1 MRRGEQDAGGG
12 VCIGGPI
19 LLKRPPVLVFAM
31 NKLIPGAMLLLALF
45 FVACESPEEMA
56 DDPAAETMAEA
67 SPEAQALLDKY
78 TTVTLDAD
86 LSGLSERE
94 RQMIPLLI
102 EAGQAMEEIFWVQA
116 YGDKDALMASIDDP
130 GLRRFAEINYGP
142 WDRLAANAPFIDGVG
157 EKPAGANLYPPDMT
171 VEELDAAAADN
182 PDLKSLY
189 TMVRRDAEGNLT
201 ATPYHEFF
209 SEQMQV
215 AAAKLRQAATLADEG
230 GLRRYLELRA
240 NALLSGDYQP
250 SDLAWMDMKDNT
262 IDVVIG
268 PIETYEDQLLG
279 AKAAAETF
287 VLIKDQAWSQRLARY
302 AELLPTLQEGLPVP
316 DDYKQETPGSNSDLG
331 AYDAIY
337 YAGDCNAGSK
347 TIAINLPNDE
357 QVQLQKGT
365 RRLQLKNAMR
375 AKFDKILQPIAE
387 VLIAEDQ
394 RSNVSFDAFFGN
406 TMFHEVAHGL
416 GIKNTITGRGTVREA
431 LGRHA
436 SSLEEGKADVLG
448 LYMVTSLSEQ
458 GEWDGVMMEHY
469 VTFFT
474 SIFRSIRFGTSSAH
488 GRANLIRFNYF
499 KEKGAFSRDEAAG
512 VYRIDPEQMQQ
523 AANDLSE
530 EILRL
535 QGDGDYDAVDAFV
548 QNYLVFGDQL
558 QADLDRL
565 SELGIPRDIVFE
577 QGLSVLGLDASTSP

>member
-1 MRRGEQDAGGG
+1 
-12 VCIGGPI
+12 
-19 LLKRPPVLVFAM
+19 M
-31 NKLIPGAMLLLALF
+31 NKLTLGATVLLVLF
-45 FVACESPEEMA
+45 FAACGSSEDMSEESAGATMT
-56 DDPAAETMAEA
+56 ET
-67 SPEAQALLDKY
+67 SPKAQALLDMY
-78 TTVTLDAD
+78 TSVTLNAD

-116 YGDKDALMASIDDP
+116 YGNRDSLLASIADP

-142 WDRLAANAPFIDGVG
+142 WDRLAANASFIEGVG
-157 EKPAGANLYPPDMT
+157 DKPLGANFYPADMT
-171 VEELDAAAADN
+171 EEELEAAAADN
-182 PDLKSLY
+182 PALKDLY
-189 TMVRRDAEGNLT
+189 TMVRRDDAGKLT
-201 ATPYHEFF
+201 AIPYHEFF

-240 NALLSGDYQP
+240 KALLSGDYQP
-250 SDLAWMDMKDNT
+250 SDLAWMDLKDTT

-268 PIETYEDQLLG
+268 PIENYEDQLLG

-302 AELLPTLQEGLPVP
+302 AELLPMLQEGLPVP
-316 DDYKQETPGSNSDLG
+316 EDYKQETPGANSDLG
-331 AYDAIY
+331 VYDAIY
-337 YAGDCNAGSK
+337 YAGDTNAGSK

-375 AKFDKILQPIAE
+375 AKFDKILLPIAS

-394 RSNVSFDAFFGN
+394 RPHVTFDAFFGN

-416 GIKNTITGRGTVREA
+416 GIKNTLTGQGTVREA
-431 LGRHA
+431 LRNHA

-458 GEWDGVMMEHY
+458 GEWDGVMIEHY

-499 KEKGAFSRDEAAG
+499 KDKGAFTRDEATGA
-512 VYRIDPEQMQQ
+512 YRIDVEQMQQ

-530 EILRL
+530 QILRL

-548 QNYLVFGDQL
+548 GQYMVTGDQL

-565 SELGIPRDIVFE
+565 GELGIPRDIVFE
-577 QGLSVLGLDASTSP
+577 QGLSVLGLEPTTSP